1 MVRLGVGDEGIPP
14 LARQHDSRNPTRPG
28 GHPAAWMAR
37 VIVVTAPERLFGSRP
52 GGQALASLTSLC
64 LAGRASIAAAL
75 RFHAAAQIAHCER
88 S

>member
-1 MVRLGVGDEGIPP
+1 V
-14 LARQHDSRNPTRPG
+14 QPG
-28 GHPAAWMAR
+28 CQSA
-37 VIVVTAPERLFGSRP
+37 VVTAPERLFEFAARRK
-52 GGQALASLTSLC
+52 QALAFDQLG